1 MKYWAVIKDRETKEL
16 FVLQGVECTSKKV
29 LKKEISSRGYDLVDG
44 FIYNEEQWKE
54 SQKENSEVLNLIEAR
69 KAKRRAKNKERRAKK
84 RAGKLIDNALRPKST
99 INDIEQFKSTKNV
112 PKRFRQ
118 AK

>member
-1 MKYWAVIKDRETKEL
+1 MKYWAVIKDRETKE
-16 FVLQGVECTSKKV
+16 VSVIQGMECSSKKV

-54 SQKENSEVLNLIEAR
+54 SQKENSAVLDMVEAR

-84 RAGKLIDNALRPKST
+84 RAETMVKSALKPKTTVGDLDQFISGK
-99 INDIEQFKSTKNV
+99 V
-112 PKRFRQ
+112 PKRFKQ